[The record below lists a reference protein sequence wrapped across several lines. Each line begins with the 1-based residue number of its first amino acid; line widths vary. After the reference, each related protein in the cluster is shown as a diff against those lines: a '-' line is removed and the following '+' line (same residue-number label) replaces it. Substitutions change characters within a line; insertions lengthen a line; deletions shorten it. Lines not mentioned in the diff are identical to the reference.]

1 MKRYLLTFFSGFAI
15 FLSRVASVKAAATTP
30 PSGSGDS
37 GGDASPIFSLKNP
50 LPSLNNLGDIFN
62 ILLSLAF
69 FVAGVAMFFNL
80 VIGGIQ
86 WISSGGDQKALDSA
100 RRRLTNAVV
109 GLIIVV
115 AAYAIALILEKV
127 FGIRIVSGFSFS

>member
-1 MKRYLLTFFSGFAI
+1 MFTI
-15 FLSRVASVKAAATTP
+15 
-30 PSGSGDS
+30 
-37 GGDASPIFSLKNP
+37 KNQIP
-50 LPSLNNLGDIFN
+50 KLDNLGDIFN

-86 WISSGGDQKALDSA
+86 WISSGGDPKALDSA

-115 AAYAIALILEKV
+115 AAYAIALILQQV

>member
-1 MKRYLLTFFSGFAI
+1 MTDK
-15 FLSRVASVKAAATTP
+15 
-30 PSGSGDS
+30 
-37 GGDASPIFSLKNP
+37 PIFSLKNP
-50 LPSLNNLGDIFN
+50 LPNLDNLGDIFN

-86 WISSGGDQKALDSA
+86 WISSGGDPKALDSA

-115 AAYAIALILEKV
+115 AAYAIALILQQV